1 MSMQSNRLYQYRTE
15 IDLVYTAYGVEVDNR
30 NMNPTHVVAHRG
42 LTNTIYFNVRDRD
55 RKLQTI
61 TVDDIRCYIVDA
73 TTRRRV
79 VSKLL
84 EPDQLEK
91 GIAKLVL
98 REGDIVNLVP
108 GMYHCY
114 FTITRTDSQEE
125 PLYSNQNNGLGFTL
139 EITDQAYSYPVDT
152 QEANANIMISGP
164 GDANAYTT
172 SAMFGNLDRNFTNC
186 QHTMAFHINGYTGNI
201 TVQASNIP
209 YAPNPSKDSI
219 DWYDVKSTE
228 ITEKGIIVNGQV
240 GNVGVFYSNFNVACN
255 WLRVINTP
263 ADGNVNT
270 LTKIELRN

>member
-1 MSMQSNRLYQYRTE
+1 MQSNRLYQYRTE

-84 EPDQLEK
+84 EPDQLER

-114 FTITRTDSQEE
+114 FTITRDDRHEE
-125 PLYSNQNNGLGFTL
+125 PLYSNQMNGLGFTL
-139 EITDQAYSYPVDT
+139 EITDQAYSYPVET
-152 QEANANIMISGP
+152 QEGNANITVSGL
-164 GDANAYTT
+164 GDANVYTT
-172 SAMFGNLDRNFTNC
+172 SAMFGNLDRNFNNC
-186 QHTMAFHINGYTGNI
+186 QHTMAFHINGYTGSLK
-201 TVQASNIP
+201 VQASNIP
-209 YAPNPSKDSI
+209 YAPDTSIDSI
-219 DWYDVKSTE
+219 DWYDVKTTS
-228 ITEKGIIVNGQV
+228 ITEKGIIVNGEV
-240 GNVGVFYSNFNVACN
+240 GNEGVFYSNFNVACN
-255 WLRVINTP
+255 WLRVVNTP